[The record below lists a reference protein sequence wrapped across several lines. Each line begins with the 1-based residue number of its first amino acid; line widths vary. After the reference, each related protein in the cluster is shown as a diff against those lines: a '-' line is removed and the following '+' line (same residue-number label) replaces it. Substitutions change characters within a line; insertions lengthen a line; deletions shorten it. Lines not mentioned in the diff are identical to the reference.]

1 MLKFFKT
8 YSPRNI
14 YLELYYR
21 WVNWRSH
28 SDHSQKVGAFYDE
41 FHDQF
46 MNVYGEIIQAFRTK
60 DVEKLLEYELNSIG
74 IKDGDR
80 ILDCGCG
87 VGGPARY
94 FSSKRNIDLKCISIS
109 KVQITQAQQFAT
121 YNLEFIC
128 EDYHQLHKIF
138 PSASFD
144 KVYFLESFGHSTDKE
159 NLLQSV
165 WQVIKPGGELYIKDL
180 FEAVSDQVDLQKRIK
195 AEVAQINKMYHY
207 EVPTMNTF
215 VDMVRKIGFVIVFI
229 KTIDIKLED
238 FEDLTIS
245 NEFQNLTGIYKIES
259 FEDYIFPVDFYEVK
273 LYKPAYNLEEGK
285 DRYFL
290 QNLFRQQQSK

>member
-1 MLKFFKT
+1 MLKFLKT
-8 YSPRNI
+8 YSPHNI
-14 YLELYYR
+14 YFELYYR
-21 WVNWRSH
+21 WKNWRSASSH
-28 SDHSQKVGAFYDE
+28 PQKVGAFYDE

-74 IKDGDR
+74 IQDGDR

-94 FSSKRNIDLKCISIS
+94 FASKRDIDLKAISVS
-109 KVQITQAQQFAT
+109 KVQIQQAQ
-121 YNLEFIC
+121 EFTTNSTEFVC
-128 EDYHQLHKIF
+128 GDYHQVHKIF

-144 KVYFLESFGHSTDKE
+144 KVYFLESFGHSTAKE

-165 WQVIKPGGELYIKDL
+165 WQVLKPGGELYIKDL
-180 FEAVSDQVDLQKRIK
+180 FEAVSGEVAIQKRIK

-207 EVPTMNTF
+207 DVPTMSDF
-215 VDMVRKIGFVIVFI
+215 VNMVREIGFVIVFI

-259 FEDYIFPVDFYEVK
+259 FDDYIFPVDFYEVK
-273 LYKPAYNLEEGK
+273 LYKPGYNMEQGK

-290 QNLFRQQQSK
+290 QNLFRQQKLN